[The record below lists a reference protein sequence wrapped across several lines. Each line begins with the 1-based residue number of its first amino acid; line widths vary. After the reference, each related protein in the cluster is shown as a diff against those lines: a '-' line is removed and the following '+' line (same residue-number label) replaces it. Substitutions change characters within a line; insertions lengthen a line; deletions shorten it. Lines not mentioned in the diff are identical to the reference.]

1 MSAVDIPKASVPG
14 GGNGRGHPLLLLALS
29 LALLVPLL
37 VTPVL
42 PLADLYNHVARFY
55 ILSRLGGDPF
65 LAQHYAENWRILP
78 NLGFDYIS
86 IALLEI
92 LTPQQLA
99 KAIVA
104 TIVLVQFGGTLC
116 LNRALTGR
124 INGWTIILA
133 AALCYSFVLGWG
145 FVNYL
150 MGAALML
157 WALALWVW
165 LRRRPLLATAC
176 CGLIAVM
183 VFLSHGLAFG
193 FYGLALG
200 GIELGL
206 WLTRGPR
213 RWRDLASGAAL
224 LAVQAIVPLA
234 LFLQSPT
241 SQASSAGV
249 PAVGQAQAVVEAAGL
264 AERVWSRV
272 SGRIE
277 GIVRVAD
284 TPWSALDTTL
294 FAATLAVLALAL
306 ARRWIAVSGA
316 MIPALVLT
324 AGLVFVIPNGLFG
337 ALYLSE
343 RAALLLAVLFAA
355 SLRRGSGG
363 RAGARIGW
371 AALAAIAG
379 LRLAA
384 VIVGWS
390 AYRQGYDDY
399 RQVAEKLERR
409 SVLAW
414 VLVLGDDLRDGLNPR
429 CNMYPTLA
437 VIDRGVATQLFANPA
452 QQPMT
457 MTGRLLT
464 LSTNV
469 EIPLTAQQNADFRR
483 QGYPPFHY
491 DDRVAQASDP
501 RLADYLMICG
511 ADRLRRPLPGNLE
524 LLSARGDL
532 SLYRVR

>member
-1 MSAVDIPKASVPG
+1 MSAFEVPNADLPEAG
-14 GGNGRGHPLLLLALS
+14 ARRPLLLAGLS
-29 LALLVPLL
+29 VALLVPLL

-78 NLGFDYIS
+78 NLGFDYIG
-86 IALLEI
+86 IALLRI

-104 TIVLVQFGGTLC
+104 MIVLAQFGGTLC

-124 INGWTIILA
+124 INGWTIVLA

-165 LRRRPLLATAC
+165 LRRRPALATLC
-176 CGLIAVM
+176 CSVVAVV

-193 FYGLALG
+193 FYGMALG

-206 WLTRGPR
+206 WFNRSPR
-213 RWRDLASGAAL
+213 RWRDLASGAGL
-224 LAVQAIVPLA
+224 LAVQAIVPMV

-241 SQASSAGV
+241 SQRPTGGV
-249 PAVGQAQAVVEAAGL
+249 PADHHAPAVVEAASL
-264 AERVWSRV
+264 AERAWSRV
-272 SGRIE
+272 SGRLE

-284 TPWSALDTTL
+284 TPWNALDAVL
-294 FAATLAVLALAL
+294 FVATVAVLALAL
-306 ARRWIAVSGA
+306 LRGWIAVSRA
-316 MIPALVLT
+316 AVPALALAAVM
-324 AGLVFVIPNGLFG
+324 VFVIPNGLFG
-337 ALYLSE
+337 AAYLSE

-355 SLRRGSGG
+355 SLRQGNGSPPG
-363 RAGARIGW
+363 AGIGW
-371 AALAAIAG
+371 SVLTAIAG
-379 LRLAA
+379 LRLMA
-384 VIVGWS
+384 VILGWS

-399 RQVAEKLERR
+399 RQVAEKLAPR

-437 VIDRGVATQLFANPA
+437 VVDRQVATHLFANPA
-452 QQPMT
+452 QQPIT
-457 MTGRLLT
+457 MKGRVLT

-483 QGYPPFHY
+483 TGYPRHYY

-501 RLADYLMICG
+501 RFADYLMICG
-511 ADRLRRPLPGNLE
+511 ADRLRRRLPANLE
-524 LLSARGDL
+524 LLSARGNL